1 MKEIAKLLGIFLA
14 IVAVI
19 VAMVVLPNSI
29 WPDPD
34 PDPKGVVGYQ
44 ELLESLKNEWKG
56 KNWDEDLYR
65 NHLTQIG
72 FKYSELAQILGDKKA
87 KEAHD
92 SAVDVLKI
100 DIMTDVLI
108 PTLKNEL
115 QDSKCNNDV
124 FEAHWKKLNDFKKSV
139 GWRDSDCGDVITWG
153 CKYKEIR
160 KFIDEYLK
168 KLDGIKIPSGYNRD
182 SCSWTKFDDLQQK
195 KKLDEVNNKKNRYIA
210 ALKDTKFKNNIG
222 QIKYLNDGLKKNVDS
237 LLEQRKDSYYTGV
250 RDSMYNH
257 FKAELDNW
265 TLAEEKRDVILKNK
279 INKLKAEYKEYKEYN
294 NSQFFEDLESLH
306 GVYENKA
313 YSFSLGN
320 N

>member
-19 VAMVVLPNSI
+19 VAIVVLPGSI
-29 WPDPD
+29 VPDPD
-34 PDPKGVVGYQ
+34 PDPKEVVGYQ

-124 FEAHWKKLNDFKKSV
+124 FKVHWKKLIEFKDSV

-153 CKYKEIR
+153 RKYEEIR
-160 KFIDEYLK
+160 KFIDKYLK
-168 KLDGIKIPSGYNRD
+168 KLDDIKIPSGYNRN
-182 SCSWTKFDDLQQK
+182 SCSWTEFDKLPQK

-210 ALKDTKFKNNIG
+210 ALKDAKFENNIG
-222 QIKYLNDGLKKNVDS
+222 QIEYLQKGLKKNVDS
-237 LLEQRKDSYYTGV
+237 LLKLRKNSYYTGV

-265 TLAEEKRDVILKNK
+265 TLAEERRDTVL
-279 INKLKAEYKEYKEYN
+279 EYN
-294 NSQFFEDLESLH
+294 INRLKTEWKNDNQWEWKEGRDLLTD
-306 GVYENKA
+306 YNRRLYTLEN
-313 YSFSLGN
+313 N
-320 N
+320 WQNQD

>member
-19 VAMVVLPNSI
+19 VAIVVLPSI
-29 WPDPD
+29 WPDPA
-34 PDPKGVVGYQ
+34 PDPKEVVGYQ

-115 QDSKCNNDV
+115 QNPKCNHDV
-124 FEAHWKKLNDFKKSV
+124 FKVHWEKLNDFKKSV

-153 CKYKEIR
+153 RKYEEIR
-160 KFIDEYLK
+160 KFIDKYLK
-168 KLDGIKIPSGYNRD
+168 KLDGIDLSSGYNRD
-182 SCSWTKFDDLQQK
+182 SRSWIKFDLLPQK
-195 KKLDEVNNKKNRYIA
+195 KILEEAINNKKDYKK
-210 ALKDTKFKNNIG
+210 ALDNEFKNNIG
-222 QIKYLNDGLKKNVDS
+222 KIKSLKDGLDKIVDS
-237 LLEQRKDSYYTGV
+237 LLEQSKNSYYTGV

-257 FKAELDNW
+257 FEAELDNW
-265 TLAEEKRDVILKNK
+265 TLAEEKRDSVLECNIKRLEEEWMNGNQWKKGRRLLTDYNRRRYNLKN
-279 INKLKAEYKEYKEYN
+279 NWQN
-294 NSQFFEDLESLH
+294 QD
-306 GVYENKA
+306 
-313 YSFSLGN
+313 
-320 N
+320 

>member
-19 VAMVVLPNSI
+19 VAIVVLSGSI
-29 WPDPD
+29 EPDPD
-34 PDPKGVVGYQ
+34 PDPKEVVGYQ

-87 KEAHD
+87 TEAHD
-92 SAVDVLKI
+92 SAEDVLKM

-115 QDSKCNNDV
+115 QNPKCNHDV
-124 FEAHWKKLNDFKKSV
+124 FKVHWEKLNDFKKSV

-153 CKYKEIR
+153 YQYKKIR
-160 KFIDEYLK
+160 TFIDEDLK

-182 SCSWTKFDDLQQK
+182 SCSWIAFDSLPQK
-195 KKLDEVNNKKNRYIA
+195 KIFDKAIENQNSYDK
-210 ALKDTKFKNNIG
+210 ALNDAKFKNNIG
-222 QIKYLNDGLKKNVDS
+222 KIEYLKEGLKKDVDS
-237 LLEQRKDSYYTGV
+237 LLEQRKNSYYTGV

-257 FKAELDNW
+257 FEAELDNW
-265 TLAEEKRDVILKNK
+265 TLAEGRRDTVLECN
-279 INKLKAEYKEYKEYN
+279 INRLGKEWMNDNQWKWKEGRELRTRYN
-294 NSQFFEDLESLH
+294 RRLYYLQ
-306 GVYENKA
+306 
-313 YSFSLGN
+313 N
-320 N
+320 NWQNQD